1 MTSTELECLGGHLL
15 YSEAQGDEDRG
26 NLRLMLST
34 HMRVQ
39 WDSLV
44 CCASDGPRT
53 MYAI

>member
-1 MTSTELECLGGHLL
+1 MTSIELECLGGHLL
-15 YSEAQGDEDRG
+15 YREAQGDEDRE
-26 NLRLMLST
+26 NLRLRLSA

-44 CCASDGPRT
+44 CCASDGSRT